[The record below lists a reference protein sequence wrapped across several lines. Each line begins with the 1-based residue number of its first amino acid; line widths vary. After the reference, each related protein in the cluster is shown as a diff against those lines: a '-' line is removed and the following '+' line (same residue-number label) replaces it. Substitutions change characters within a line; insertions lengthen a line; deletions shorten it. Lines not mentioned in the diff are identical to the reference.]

1 MSEAGPYVL
10 PDRPRLAFIGAGRV
24 AGALARGFARA
35 GFPVGAVASRRP
47 AAAEAIAAAVP
58 GCRATASPQD
68 AADAADLV
76 FLTVPDDAIAPVA
89 AGIAWRAGRGV
100 VHASGAAEIDVL
112 APAAARGALVGGFHP
127 LQNFAD
133 PEVALAGL
141 AGCAVAIEAGEPL
154 ADRLQRL
161 AAALGMRP
169 IRLPAGARALYHGAG
184 SFAAPFVTALLH
196 EAVRIWEGFGVSEAD
211 ALAALVPL
219 ARGTLDAVARDGT
232 VRGLAG
238 PIARGDTGTV
248 ARHLAAFDALD
259 ADTAAFYRAMALRVI
274 PIAVAKGSLAPERA
288 EAIAA
293 LVRTSRAP
301 RGT

>member
-1 MSEAGPYVL
+1 MTEGNASAL
-10 PDRPRLAFIGAGRV
+10 PERPRLAFVGAGRV

-35 GFPVGAVASRRP
+35 GFPVVAVASRSAAS
-47 AAAEAIAAAVP
+47 AAALAAAVP
-58 GCRATASPQD
+58 GCRGVPSPQD

-76 FLTVPDDAIAPVA
+76 FLTVPDDAIAPA
-89 AGIAWRAGRGV
+89 AAAIAWRAGTGV

-133 PEVALAGL
+133 PEVALTGL
-141 AGCAVAIEAGEPL
+141 AGCVVAIEAGERL
-154 ADRLQRL
+154 ADRLTRL

-196 EAVRIWEGFGVSEAD
+196 EAVGIWKSFGMSEAD

-238 PIARGDTGTV
+238 PIARGDAGTV
-248 ARHLAAFDALD
+248 ARHLAAFDALGGG
-259 ADTAAFYRAMALRVI
+259 TAAFYRELAQRVI
-274 PIAVAKGSLAPERA
+274 PIAVAKGSLPPDRA
-288 EAIAA
+288 EAIAR

-301 RGT
+301 RET